1 MKVWINGK
9 LVDKD
14 QANVSVFDHGL
25 LYGDGVF
32 EGIRAY
38 GGKVFQGRAHVDR
51 LFESAGAIRLEIPAG
66 REQILEAIRK
76 TMEANGA
83 KDAYIR
89 LVVTRGAGTLGLEPN
104 KCSGGTMFIIVDQ
117 VALYPKEMYD
127 NGMAVI
133 IAKTRRTSA
142 TMVPPSVKSLNYL
155 NNILAKV
162 EAVDAGAPEALM
174 LNAEGELAEATGDN
188 VFIVRGGTVITP
200 PAAAGILMG
209 ITRKVVL
216 DLCGEAGIPVKE
228 QPVTVE
234 QLYSADEC
242 FLTGTAAEVIAV
254 TKVDGHVIGDGR
266 PGPITRHLL
275 AAFRELIRSGQFD

>member
-228 QPVTVE
+228 QPVAVE

-266 PGPITRHLL
+266 PGPITRRLL